1 MVQRVR
7 RLYQQAQVFDKAQK
21 LIEKYRARA
30 EAVADGVEPDELR
43 ELLYY
48 LVDSVLDRPAPQ
60 EEQSLIPVESVA
72 MVMVVCSLRN
82 RECRQHRDI
91 SNLAIVSQTTMKEGG
106 QRINRAERDHGEVE
120 KQTVMAWAAVWKK
133 RSGT

>member
-7 RLYQQAQVFDKAQK
+7 RLFQQAQVFDKAEK

-72 MVMVVCSLRN
+72 MVQLAVC
-82 RECRQHRDI
+82 
-91 SNLAIVSQTTMKEGG
+91 ASQSRMQATP
-106 QRINRAERDHGEVE
+106 
-120 KQTVMAWAAVWKK
+120 
-133 RSGT
+133 